1 MKPHDDQPHAG
12 SDDAASMAELLPCS
26 LAQKRFW
33 FLEQYSPANPSL
45 NIATRWRM
53 DGAVTDA
60 AVEYAYRA
68 LIERHEILRTVFIER
83 DGEPFQRV
91 LDTVSSK
98 ISIVDLTRLQGAQ
111 RLEEAEKISA
121 IDAQQS
127 IDITRDIPV
136 RMTMLRLD
144 ERCVMILLSMH
155 HIASDG
161 WSMGTLAHEFG
172 TLVSSFM
179 TGRDSVLEPLEMQF
193 ADFALWQAD
202 MLTSGAFDKD
212 TAYWSSTLKALPYFE
227 VPGDRPRPATLGSD
241 CDFRIRVLDQPT
253 GEQFDASVVRFGQTQ
268 FNIASAA
275 LALSLKA
282 LTGQNDVVIGT
293 QVAGRDDVL
302 LEPLVGLFINTVILR
317 FDLAA
322 VGNARELVEKC
333 GATIGDALARRQY
346 PFEQLVQVLN
356 PPRDMSRTPLYSV
369 NFTLIRP
376 VIRSER
382 FDGVDLV
389 SLPSQPTGA
398 QYDLLFFMVKRAEG
412 WRLACESSR
421 ALYDAATVDRI
432 LVLWECALKALISG
446 TDAKIDLGVLPGS
459 HLTAAQA
466 VPEAPQSSLSAAW
479 PTTPQPASPIAVVP
493 TQAAL
498 ADLSGRIAQI
508 WRDVLKVDEI
518 DGATHFFE
526 AGGHSL
532 LALRM
537 IARVNDLTGTRLP
550 VATLFQSPTLAGF
563 TASIANKT
571 ASAMAKQVTH
581 IQAQGTKPPVIAL
594 NDGAVYHAIARL
606 LPDRPFIDLHMA
618 GEGGA
623 LQTTKRTF
631 DQFAAD
637 AVRLIKAA
645 QPEGPY
651 TLMGHCVFGSL
662 AYEAAQQLRRQGDEV
677 SLVVMLDTI
686 APGYVEDM
694 PLHHKLTRRLI
705 LLKYAGRHFFE
716 LVGKVRNKEMS
727 LAGMLFQYG
736 FLRRSGLMR
745 VLGRLQPEDQ
755 REYAAEDFAQVV
767 FSNHLLDARRAH
779 RCRPYAGDVVQFRAN
794 TAREGRLFDR
804 GFGWARHIAGRYD
817 VITVPSDHFNMMKE
831 PAATVVAA
839 HIVDRLDQVQKTA
852 AQKQTMA

>member
-1 MKPHDDQPHAG
+1 MKSVDQHSQSG
-12 SDDAASMAELLPCS
+12 SDNAASTAALLPCS

-33 FLEQYSPANPSL
+33 FLEQYAPFNPAL

-60 AVEYAYRA
+60 AVEYAYRS
-68 LIERHEILRTVFIER
+68 LVERHEILRTIFVEQ
-83 DGEPFQRV
+83 DGEPFQRI
-91 LDTVSSK
+91 LDTAPTK

-111 RLEEAEKISA
+111 RLEEAEKISSL
-121 IDAQQS
+121 DAQQS
-127 IDITRDIPV
+127 IDITRDTPV

-144 ERCVMILLSMH
+144 ERSVMILLSMH

-172 TLVSSFM
+172 ALVAAFM
-179 TGRDSVLEPLEMQF
+179 NGRDSELAPLEMQF
-193 ADFALWQAD
+193 ADYALWQTD
-202 MLTSGAFDKD
+202 MLASGAFDKD
-212 TAYWSSTLKALPYFE
+212 AAYWSDTLKELPYFE
-227 VPGDRPRPATLGSD
+227 VPGDRPRPATLGSE
-241 CDFRIRVLDQPT
+241 CDFRIRVLDKRLAINSTLP
-253 GEQFDASVVRFGQTQ
+253 AVHFGQTQ
-268 FNIASAA
+268 FNIATAA
-275 LALSLKA
+275 LALTLKTV
-282 LTGQNDVVIGT
+282 TGQSDVVIGT

-302 LEPLVGLFINTVILR
+302 LEPLVGLFINTLVLR
-317 FDLAA
+317 FDLSTHTT
-322 VGNARELVEKC
+322 ARATARALVEKC
-333 GATIGDALARRQY
+333 SATIGDALARRQY
-346 PFEQLVQVLN
+346 PFEQLVQLLN

-389 SLPSQPTGA
+389 SLPSQPAGA

-421 ALYDAATVDRI
+421 ALYDAATVDRF
-432 LVLWECALKALISG
+432 LALWETALKTLIAR
-446 TDAKIDLGVLPGS
+446 TDSPVELNVLPGS
-459 HLTAAQA
+459 HLTKAHAAP
-466 VPEAPQSSLSAAW
+466 VLNQSQETTSQPTNAAT
-479 PTTPQPASPIAVVP
+479 PTNFGYQ
-493 TQAAL
+493 
-498 ADLSGRIAQI
+498 IAQI
-508 WRDVLKVDEI
+508 WRDVLKVDNV
-518 DGATHFFE
+518 DGTTHFFE

-537 IARVNDLTGTRLP
+537 IARVNDFTGSRVP

-563 TASIANKT
+563 TAAVAGK
-571 ASAMAKQVTH
+571 AAAAMDKQITRVKS
-581 IQAQGTKPPVIAL
+581 QGQKPPVIAL

-618 GEGGA
+618 GEGGS

-631 DQFAAD
+631 DEFAAD

-645 QPEGPY
+645 QPDGPY

-694 PLHHKLTRRLI
+694 PLYDKLLRRFVLMR
-705 LLKYAGRHFFE
+705 YAGRHFLE
-716 LVGKVRNKEMS
+716 LVGKVRRGEMS
-727 LAGMLFQYG
+727 VAGMLFQYG

-745 VLGRLQPEDQ
+745 LLGRLQPEDQ
-755 REYAAEDFAQVV
+755 REYAPEDFAQIV
-767 FSNHLLDARRAH
+767 FSNHLLDARRVH
-779 RCRPYAGDVVQFRAN
+779 RCRPYAGDVMQFRAN

-804 GFGWARHIAGRYD
+804 GFGWARSCGRAIRCHHGAKRSLQYD
-817 VITVPSDHFNMMKE
+817 EGTGGE
-831 PAATVVAA
+831 RRGRA
-839 HIVDRLDQVQKTA
+839 RC
-852 AQKQTMA
+852 